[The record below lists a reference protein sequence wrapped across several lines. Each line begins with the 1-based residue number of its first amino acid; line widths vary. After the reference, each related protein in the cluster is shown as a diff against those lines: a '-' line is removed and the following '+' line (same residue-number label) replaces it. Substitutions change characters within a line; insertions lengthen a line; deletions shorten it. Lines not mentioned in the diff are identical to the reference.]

1 MIIISTL
8 SSHYFT
14 SLHNAHN
21 HPMREAQLFSFSDE
35 ETRYSEKGQIIF
47 PEDTQKERRMIRL
60 PVQMGIKMSPEIVRS
75 NKFS

>member
-1 MIIISTL
+1 
-8 SSHYFT
+8 
-14 SLHNAHN
+14 
-21 HPMREAQLFSFSDE
+21 MREAQLFSFSDE

-47 PEDTQKERRMIRL
+47 LEDTQKERRMIRI